1 MHTERST
8 ASQKPWRCYKLA
20 QSLGLLLPTI
30 ISNYPLTR
38 LSNYSSDNKRSQS
51 GARVAIAVQA
61 RYNLLQLPC
70 NLAHIFGRPSYD
82 FAIHLLVFASPDS
95 TGESRNWFCT
105 APRRSSNLA
114 SLQASS
120 RVVDLK
126 STRSKC
132 DEVVLYTAL
141 VLQYVYTRLRVYS
154 YPTRVDV
161 RELEIASTLCYIG
174 FDFDLDDI

>member
-1 MHTERST
+1 MFSVQC

-30 ISNYPLTR
+30 ISNYPLIR
-38 LSNYSSDNKRSQS
+38 PSNYSSDNKRSQS

-120 RVVDLK
+120 RAPGSFLF
-126 STRSKC
+126 TTT
-132 DEVVLYTAL
+132 VLPPRPPSSSPSSDTDQVLANRRNL
-141 VLQYVYTRLRVYS
+141 VPHWLYAQAVRVFLR
-154 YPTRVDV
+154 
-161 RELEIASTLCYIG
+161 
-174 FDFDLDDI
+174 

>member
-1 MHTERST
+1 M
-8 ASQKPWRCYKLA
+8 
-20 QSLGLLLPTI
+20 LPTI

-70 NLAHIFGRPSYD
+70 NVAHIFGHPSYD

-120 RVVDLK
+120 FKSRPRVVSLHDYRPPPRPP
-126 STRSKC
+126 SSPPSSDT
-132 DEVVLYTAL
+132 DQVLANRRNL
-141 VLQYVYTRLRVYS
+141 VPHWLYAQAVRVFLR
-154 YPTRVDV
+154 
-161 RELEIASTLCYIG
+161 
-174 FDFDLDDI
+174 